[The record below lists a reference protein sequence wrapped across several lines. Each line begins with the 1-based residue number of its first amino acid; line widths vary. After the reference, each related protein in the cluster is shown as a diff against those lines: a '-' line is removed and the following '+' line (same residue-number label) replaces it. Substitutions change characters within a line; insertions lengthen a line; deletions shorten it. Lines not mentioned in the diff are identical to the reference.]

1 MSNFDKINQNVFGL
15 VALVVSLVAL
25 VTTVLQVLQQYYSSA
40 EGYRR
45 CAPSVM
51 GLVRS
56 LFLPLS
62 NFAFQTPKAFCG
74 YPRSRTFSLRYSIN
88 SLSMDC

>member
-1 MSNFDKINQNVFGL
+1 MSGFDNLSQNVFGL
-15 VALVVSLVAL
+15 VALIVSLVAL

-62 NFAFQTPKAFCG
+62 NFVFQTSLLDLRGAEL
-74 YPRSRTFSLRYSIN
+74 PRSGTRSI
-88 SLSMDC
+88 L